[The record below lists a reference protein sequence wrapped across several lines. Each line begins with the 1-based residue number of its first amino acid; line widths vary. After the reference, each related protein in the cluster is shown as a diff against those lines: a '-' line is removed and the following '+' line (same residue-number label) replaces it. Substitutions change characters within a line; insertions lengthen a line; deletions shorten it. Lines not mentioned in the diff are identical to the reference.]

1 MDFLELTSAGRRE
14 AAPGSAL
21 HANPA
26 VVAFHVRAS
35 GAIKCSSII
44 ACVNP
49 SEKICLLNQD
59 FVEFTCIET

>member
-26 VVAFHVRAS
+26 VVAFHVGAAGAS
-35 GAIKCSSII
+35 VA
-44 ACVNP
+44 P
-49 SEKICLLNQD
+49 
-59 FVEFTCIET
+59 